1 MPSSALLL
9 VLLALVPRG
18 AHALWK
24 EGWQLSGSVCMG
36 NALPT
41 CADQCTSWTQSTNS
55 ACVQGATGSILSGKW
70 STLTVDTDTTGTLT
84 LFSDAACTVPDPA
97 NCTKVGALLDDSCS
111 YMAMC
116 NPAVTSV
123 TQDSY
128 RFQLAKPLPGYVIA
142 LIIFFG
148 GVVPLLLVVLCCYCC
163 CCRGSAKTASDDLEA
178 QRAAE
183 SRGAYTREQMR
194 EMEYAQRQQP
204 RRAPY

>member
-24 EGWQLSGSVCMG
+24 EGWQLSGTLCVG
-36 NALPT
+36 NSLPT
-41 CADQCTSWTQSTNS
+41 CTDQCTSWTQSANS
-55 ACVQGATGSILSGKW
+55 ACVAGAPGSILSGKW
-70 STLTVDTDTTGTLT
+70 STLTVDTDTTGTIA

-97 NCTKVGALLDDSCS
+97 NCTTSGALLDDSCS
-111 YMAMC
+111 YLTLCRA
-116 NPAVTSV
+116 NFAPN
-123 TQDSY
+123 QYNY